1 VTTLANALAAA
12 GSLHVESSPAGARV
26 LVNKEPRGNTPLDLA
41 ELPFGSYEV
50 RVEQNGFNPQTR
62 AVVLSAEQP
71 DVRTSVSLGRTVALT
86 ASAEILSDPAGAAA
100 AIDGRPAGRTPLH
113 AATMRPGS
121 HRLELELDGYVKWSG
136 AIDVVA
142 GQKGRVE
149 VRLRRAPAPVATPTP
164 SVVDLARVYRS
175 DEVDAAPR
183 KLSGA
188 SPLYP
193 SEAPRLKS
201 GQRVSVMVQFVVTET
216 GEIQDLKVLESGGS
230 LLDEVVVAA
239 VRNWKFQPAMKRGTR
254 VKAQTVFKQ
263 TFLGG

>member
-1 VTTLANALAAA
+1 
-12 GSLHVESSPAGARV
+12 
-26 LVNKEPRGNTPLDLA
+26 
-41 ELPFGSYEV
+41 
-50 RVEQNGFNPQTR
+50 
-62 AVVLSAEQP
+62 
-71 DVRTSVSLGRTVALT
+71 
-86 ASAEILSDPAGAAA
+86 
-100 AIDGRPAGRTPLH
+100 
-113 AATMRPGS
+113 MRPGS

-188 SPLYP
+188 SPSYP
-193 SEAPRLKS
+193 SDRGRHGSSPARE
-201 GQRVSVMVQFVVTET
+201 VSVMVQFVVTET
-216 GEIQDLKVLESGGS
+216 GEIQDLKVVESGGA

-254 VKAQTVFKQ
+254 VKAQTTFKQ